1 MYKIGIIGGRET
13 TLCFL
18 SLGFTVFEAETPDA
32 AREALHRAATGGE
45 FAVLF
50 VEDALASRIA
60 TDIAKYEDEPL
71 PAITVIPGKDGGTG
85 MGASHVKKA
94 VERAVGADILLNNER
109 G

>member
-18 SLGFTVFEAETPDA
+18 SLGFTVLEAETA
-32 AREALHRAATGGE
+32 ETAREALHRAAGSGE

-50 VEDALASRIA
+50 VEETLAAAISE
-60 TDIAKYEDEPL
+60 DIAKYEDMPL

-94 VERAVGADILLNNER
+94 VERAVGADILLHNE
-109 G
+109 